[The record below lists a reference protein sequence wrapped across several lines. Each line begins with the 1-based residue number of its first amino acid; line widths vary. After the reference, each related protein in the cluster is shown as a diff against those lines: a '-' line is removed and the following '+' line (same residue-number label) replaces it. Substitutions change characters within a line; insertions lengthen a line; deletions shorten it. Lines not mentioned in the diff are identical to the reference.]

1 MKAQTLFLQ
10 DLIKSGNSIQT
21 ATNLMKSV
29 FGDKKTA
36 DAVTR
41 SFFKELPKVSS
52 AAPPGTPAKPL
63 SDSIS
68 KSQPKARQADLE
80 AAKAA
85 FRAQNLINSAASTF
99 QAGVRQAGKELL
111 PQLTSPQS
119 VPKLKLAEEA
129 VQKVSIP
136 NIKTIGAETKDTVT
150 NVQSD
155 VLAKALQDLKS
166 ILQPLANEKDIN
178 ISLDFTGDD
187 KLLTDWMRKLLST
200 ATATEV
206 KTKQPPIRPLN

>member
-21 ATNLMKSV
+21 ATNLMKTV

-68 KSQPKARQADLE
+68 KSQPKTRQADME
-80 AAKAA
+80 AAKSA

-111 PQLTSPQS
+111 PQLTSPNA

-129 VQKVSIP
+129 VQKVDIP

-150 NVQSD
+150 NVQTD
-155 VLAKALQDLKS
+155 AQNKVLQELRSAIQ
-166 ILQPLANEKDIN
+166 QLARERDIN
-178 ISLDFTGDD
+178 LKLDFASDD
-187 KLLTDWMRKLLST
+187 KLLTDWMRQLLNS
-200 ATATEV
+200 ANATEV